1 MPGELPASTSTDI
14 PDLLRPTSLWDLF
27 WTFSMLALQGLGG
40 VMAITQCELVVTCS
54 PPAEQ
59 GFW

>member
-1 MPGELPASTSTDI
+1 
-14 PDLLRPTSLWDLF
+14 
-27 WTFSMLALQGLGG
+27 MLALQGLGG